1 MAKNRSPDASVLESI
16 ENPVTYR
23 SSSPA
28 TSRPF
33 IAAAMV
39 PAASGIGARVNSS
52 APSMLLPASALSAP
66 SAAQR
71 RPRHFAVVERQHPIA
86 NLLILLVA
94 LAGDQHHV

>member
-1 MAKNRSPDASVLESI
+1 MAKNKSPDASVLESI

-52 APSMLLPASALSAP
+52 APSVS
-66 SAAQR
+66 SAAAAPRQR

-94 LAGDQHHV
+94 LAGDQHHVTLVG